1 MAAADAVSDFDD
13 IFGQPALVRSWPTP
27 KERASWPEALRLAGA
42 AALASK
48 LEGSAKTVQASL
60 RTAEYPIVGVLGQLN
75 AGKSSVVASFL
86 SETGQ
91 SRLPRGLHDAQGTH
105 RFVYWLPKAWR
116 DEPVVW
122 DSFEALLA
130 SVHGSQIEYLDDDPT
145 RAAEQYGSGIGNPD
159 VINRP
164 LVAFDSGLNDQGFA
178 LLDCPDVQT
187 RDSGV
192 PQLTAK
198 LNPRV
203 DFVCK
208 AAKLCSAFL
217 YVWEASK
224 LREALF
230 ADLLHTLRSDN
241 SAVPVMLLV
250 NKIKPSHGEP
260 TITRKCGTLCDATGM
275 TGIDAN
281 AIYGAFDHDVSS
293 RMDARGERQPGWE
306 ELTPLAL
313 AQRHRDGGGHPQFFS
328 LSVDAT
334 ENAPQAV
341 EESRFLHV
349 VLKALPP
356 AELQRMRVVSL
367 FQTLSHDSQQAVHR
381 IRTFVTERDEMAK
394 ARQNHLLDVA
404 VKVFT
409 DPKTK
414 EPTQL
419 PDPQVLAAV
428 RESITETAPWAI
440 RAMMNARDWTESA
453 VTRPTKDAIATVG
466 KTVQGLLGFAGELK
480 NRADEAKD
488 GFKNLFISRHPS
500 ADLAHTLMAQRWF
513 PTGIDESHVTH
524 AIDKAYDQVIKSVK
538 SDPCVPPKRELDKH
552 ARHIWSRM
560 TTWDASLMFFTTL
573 LGVLGD
579 VLSLGG
585 LALLVIDGGA
595 TALGTM
601 SIANAISSQL
611 IALGIPAVMAAA
623 LFSDLDSSL
632 ARFNT
637 IPAVS
642 RLLAMLC
649 DVFGIPRPKTFSKL
663 PVQFGPK
670 KNRVTYHLV
679 DPAIPVQP
687 VVCPLGDQSLWR
699 EEPAVEQL
707 AQWAAS
713 NG

>member
-1 MAAADAVSDFDD
+1 MAAADAVSDFND
-13 IFGQPALVRSWPTP
+13 IFSQPALVRSWPPP
-27 KERASWPEALRLAGA
+27 KEQASWREALRLAGA
-42 AALASK
+42 AALAGK
-48 LEGSAKTVQASL
+48 LEGSAKTVHAAL
-60 RTAEYPIVGVLGQLN
+60 RMAEYPIVGVLGQLN

-86 SETGQ
+86 SEPGQ
-91 SRLPRGLHDAQGTH
+91 SRLPRGLHDGQGTH

-116 DEPVVW
+116 DEPAVW

-130 SVHGSQIEYLDDDPT
+130 SAHGSQIEYLDDDPA
-145 RAAEQYGSGIGNPD
+145 RAAEQYGSGLGNRE

-224 LREALF
+224 LNDALF
-230 ADLLHTLRSDN
+230 TDLLQELRSD
-241 SAVPVMLLV
+241 SAEVPVMLLV

-260 TITRKCGTLCDATGM
+260 AITRNCGTLCDDTSG

-293 RMDARGERQPGWE
+293 RTDAKGEHQPGWE
-306 ELTPLAL
+306 DLTPPGLVR
-313 AQRHRDGGGHPQFFS
+313 RHRHGGGHPQFFS
-328 LSVDAT
+328 LSVDAA

-341 EESRFLHV
+341 EESRFLHIA
-349 VLKALPP
+349 LKALPP
-356 AELQRMRVVSL
+356 AELQRLRVASL
-367 FQTLSHDSQQAVHR
+367 FQSLSHDSQQAVDK
-381 IRTFVTERDEMAK
+381 IRTFVTDRDELAK

-414 EPTQL
+414 GPTQL
-419 PDPQVLAAV
+419 PDPQVLAAL
-428 RESITETAPWAI
+428 RESITETAPLAI
-440 RAMMNARDWTESA
+440 RALMNARTWTEKT
-453 VTRPTKDAIATVG
+453 VTRPTKHAITAVG
-466 KTVQGLLGFAGELK
+466 KKVQSVLGLSAAIRKQL
-480 NRADEAKD
+480 NEATD
-488 GFKNLFISRHPS
+488 GVKGLFPNPHPS
-500 ADLAHTLMAQRWF
+500 RDLARTLMAQRWF
-513 PTGIDESHVTH
+513 PTAIDESLVTH
-524 AIDKAYDQVIKSVK
+524 AIEKAYGLVVKSVE
-538 SDPCVPPKRELDKH
+538 SDPCVPPKPELDKH
-552 ARHIWSRM
+552 AKHLWSRM
-560 TTWDASLMFFTTL
+560 TSWEFSKIFLTAL

-579 VLSLGG
+579 VLALGG
-585 LALLVIDGGA
+585 LVLLLVDGGA
-595 TALGTM
+595 TLLTM

-611 IALGIPAVMAAA
+611 IALGIPVVMAVS

-632 ARFNT
+632 TRFNT

-649 DVFGIPRPKTFSKL
+649 DVFGVPRPKTFSKL

-670 KNRVTYHLV
+670 RNRVTYHLV
-679 DPAIPVQP
+679 DPAIPVQAA
-687 VVCPLGDQSLWR
+687 VCPLGDQSLWR
-699 EEPAVEQL
+699 EDLAVERL
-707 AQWAAS
+707 AQWATN